1 MKPILLIAL
10 LLGLGF
16 GMETAIAG
24 AVIKAG
30 DVTIS
35 GGAGGGSVDVGD
47 VVSVHGGDDSNEAR
61 PAHKPGKSPVDNDD
75 ADDAD
80 DDELNF
86 ANQDLSGAD
95 LGGRK
100 LKGANFAN
108 ANLAGADLAG
118 SDLRGANIV
127 NVNLAQ
133 AQLQGA
139 NLKGANIVN
148 TSWAG
153 ADLSGATWSD
163 GRKCKA
169 GSIGRCR

>member
-61 PAHKPGKSPVDNDD
+61 PAHKPGKRPVDNDD

-100 LKGANFAN
+100 LYGANFAN
-108 ANLAGADLAG
+108 ANLVGADLAG